1 MKRRDGS
8 YVSVEVNAGLISYM
22 GEPADLVMIR
32 DVTER
37 KKVEEE
43 LRKHRDHLKEL
54 VKECATELE
63 EKNKELE
70 KFNKLF
76 VGRELRIGE
85 LKKEIERLKGEKK
98 NEG

>member
-1 MKRRDGS
+1 
-8 YVSVEVNAGLISYM
+8 M

-43 LRKHRDHLKEL
+43 LRKHRDHLEEL
-54 VKECATELE
+54 VKERATELE